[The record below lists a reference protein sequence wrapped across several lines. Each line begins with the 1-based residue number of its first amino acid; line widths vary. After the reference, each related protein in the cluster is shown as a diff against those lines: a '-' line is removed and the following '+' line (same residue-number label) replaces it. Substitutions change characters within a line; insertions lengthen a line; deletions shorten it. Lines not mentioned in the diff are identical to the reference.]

1 MKRISFSPLVS
12 IGLPVRNGEDY
23 ISFTLKSLLSQSFKN
38 FELIISDNYSTDN
51 TEKICKKFAKKDSR
65 IRFIKQKKNIG
76 QTENFNT
83 VLKKSKGKYF
93 MWASH
98 DDLYKKIH
106 IENLL
111 EVHKIN
117 KQIAVAMAGTI
128 HIDERGKKIGEIIFD
143 DSLFDKKNKNELIK
157 KICLQSKLSYFI
169 FGLWKR
175 SLVIKFLPFRTFKFY
190 DKIFIIKAALKY
202 QFAYNPNLTFYKRK
216 FSIAP
221 GLKYKVSDFN
231 LSKIYSSE
239 LHSFLSFF
247 YCIKE
252 LFFIKLKRKNTLLKI
267 KVCFYYFCWII
278 NSFFYKLRSYTYSKL
293 K

>member
-1 MKRISFSPLVS
+1 MKKISYSPLVS

-23 ISFTLKSLLSQSFKN
+23 IHLTLKSLLSQSFKN
-38 FELIISDNYSTDN
+38 FELIISDNFSTDN
-51 TEKICKKFAKKDSR
+51 TEKICKKFANKDFR

-76 QTENFNT
+76 QAENLNT

-93 MWASH
+93 MWAAH

-128 HIDERGKKIGEIIFD
+128 HIDERGKKIGKIIFD
-143 DSLFDKKNKNELIK
+143 KSLFDKKNKNKLIR
-157 KICLQSKLSYFI
+157 KICLQSKLSYFLY
-169 FGLWKR
+169 GLWKR
-175 SLVIKFLPFRTFKFY
+175 SLVIKFLSYRSVKFY

-216 FSIAP
+216 FNIDP
-221 GLKYKVSDFN
+221 GFKYGRSDHN

-239 LHSFLSFF
+239 LYSILSIF

-252 LFFIKLKRKNTLLKI
+252 LFLLKLKKKNSLLKI
-267 KVCFYYFCWII
+267 KTC
-278 NSFFYKLRSYTYSKL
+278 FFYFYWIFLSLFSKL
-293 K
+293 ISLIWNKLK